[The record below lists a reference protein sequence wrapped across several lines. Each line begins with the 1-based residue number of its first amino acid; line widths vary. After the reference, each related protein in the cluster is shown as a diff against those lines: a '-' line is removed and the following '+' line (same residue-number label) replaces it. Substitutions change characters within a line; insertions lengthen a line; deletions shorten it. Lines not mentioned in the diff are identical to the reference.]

1 MKQEAVCMDEAK
13 LENGMEEELDNIIVL
28 NDEDGNEVPF
38 EFLDLVEYQERE
50 FVVLLPA
57 EGEDT
62 DTVVIL
68 ELVEEDDDMES
79 YLPVEDEDLL
89 NAIFDIFKEKFS
101 DQFDFEE

>member
-1 MKQEAVCMDEAK
+1 MD
-13 LENGMEEELDNIIVL
+13 
-28 NDEDGNEVPF
+28 
-38 EFLDLVEYQERE
+38 
-50 FVVLLPA
+50 LLPA

>member
-1 MKQEAVCMDEAK
+1 MDEAK

-57 EGEDT
+57 EGEDI